1 MTCYKVKA
9 VLLSQE
15 EILTPGFV
23 RKQDFIA
30 KSSAQFFSLR
40 IRIPSH
46 KIRNISIYVSQIPVQ
61 MTAAGIS
68 KYFVAQ
74 NIA

>member
-1 MTCYKVKA
+1 MKT

-23 RKQDFIA
+23 KKQDFIA
-30 KSSAQFFSLR
+30 KFNAHFFSLK

-46 KIRNISIYVSQIPVQ
+46 KIRVISIYVSQIPVQ
-61 MTAAGIS
+61 MIAAWVS
-68 KYFVAQ
+68 KYFVAR